1 MTADKRDHSMRA
13 VIYARYS
20 TDLQRDASIEDQ
32 VRQCTARIEAEGW
45 TLASTYSDHGISG
58 ASSLRPGYQKLLED
72 ARRGTFEIV
81 IAEALDRLSRDQEH
95 IAALYKQLDFAGVRL
110 FTLAEGEISE
120 LHVGLKGTMNALFLK
135 DLAQKTRR
143 GLEGRV
149 RQGRSG
155 GGLCYGYDVVREH
168 DPAGNPVAGGR
179 RINKA
184 EAAVVRRIFDLYA
197 SGLSPRA
204 IAKTLNREHVP
215 GPRGRPWSDTTIRG
229 HHTRRT
235 GVLHNELYVG
245 RLVWNKQRYIKD
257 PSTGKRVAR
266 VNPKT
271 EWIVQAVPD
280 LRILDDAVWN
290 RVQTR
295 LGHIRQSPG
304 VAKARAT
311 RFWERRRP
319 KHLLT
324 DLVSCGR
331 CGGRFASVGRDY
343 LACSAARRQGT
354 CNSRQSIRRSALET
368 LILDGLRHRLM
379 HPDLVETFIAEFH
392 AEANRLSRNRE
403 AEITAQR
410 KELEQVNRKLDALV
424 EAIADGLRSDGLQA
438 KLDDLEHR
446 KKRLE
451 RGLTDT
457 PPQAPLLHPNLS
469 ALYRRK
475 IEQLHVALADPSIR
489 DEALGILR
497 GLIEAVIM
505 HPRDNGFTVELVG
518 EIANMVTLALAPQY
532 NKAASGEAAVHE
544 VHRRSVKVVA
554 GVGFEPTTFR
564 L

>member
-1 MTADKRDHSMRA
+1 MRA
-13 VIYARYS
+13 AIYARYS
-20 TDLQRDASIEDQ
+20 TDLQSESSIEDQ

-45 TLASTYSDHGISG
+45 TPASTYSDHGISG
-58 ASSLRPGYQKLLED
+58 ATSLRPGYQKLLED
-72 ARRGTFEIV
+72 TRSGTFEIV

-95 IAALYKQLDFAGVRL
+95 IAAFYKQLGFAGVRL
-110 FTLAEGEISE
+110 LTLAEGEISE

-179 RINKA
+179 CINNA

-204 IAKTLNREHVP
+204 IASKLNSENVP
-215 GPRGRPWSDTTIRG
+215 GPRGRPWSDTAIRG

-235 GVLHNELYVG
+235 GILHNELYVG

-257 PSTGKRVAR
+257 PATGKRVAR
-266 VNPKT
+266 INPEA

-280 LRILDDAVWN
+280 LRILDDALWN
-290 RVQTR
+290 RVQQR
-295 LGHIRQSPG
+295 LGRIRQSPG

-324 DLVSCGR
+324 DLVTCGS

-354 CNSRQSIRRSALET
+354 CNNRQSIRRSALET

-379 HPDLVETFIAEFH
+379 HPDLVATFIAEFH
-392 AEANRLSRNRE
+392 VEVNRLSRNRE
-403 AEITAQR
+403 AQITAQR
-410 KELEQVNRKLDALV
+410 KELAQVSRKLDVLL
-424 EAIADGLRSDGLQA
+424 EAIADSLRSDGLQA

-451 RGLTDT
+451 CGLTDT

-469 ALYRRK
+469 AAYRRK
-475 IEQLHVALADPSIR
+475 IEQLHEALANPSIR

-497 GLIEAVIM
+497 GLIEAVVM
-505 HPRDNGFTVELVG
+505 HPRDDGFTVELVG
-518 EIANMVTLALAPQY
+518 EIANMVTLALAPQS
-532 NKAASGEAAVHE
+532 NKAASGETAVHE